1 MHLFVTISICANLMC
16 TASTTFGKSMTAFGS
31 THAYAEHAS
40 RLSGLSFAVSV
51 WGTGKA
57 LRGKDGS
64 MDQAV
69 DGMHNERAFI
79 FSCFGVGLITTLLA
93 LMSAGERHTGPLTSL
108 FASPQNRINLARP
121 SLSRR
126 TAWIL
131 MTLEVALVA
140 TLGISWCIF
149 VIVRQARRIHAK
161 FGLSKADV
169 ISFADIMQSP
179 AVPAF
184 EAQGHAEEDENAE
197 LIPSLAMS
205 AKVRRGT
212 YDV

>member
-1 MHLFVTISICANLMC
+1 
-16 TASTTFGKSMTAFGS
+16 
-31 THAYAEHAS
+31 
-40 RLSGLSFAVSV
+40 
-51 WGTGKA
+51 
-57 LRGKDGS
+57 
-64 MDQAV
+64 
-69 DGMHNERAFI
+69 
-79 FSCFGVGLITTLLA
+79 
-93 LMSAGERHTGPLTSL
+93 
-108 FASPQNRINLARP
+108 
-121 SLSRR
+121 
-126 TAWIL
+126 

-161 FGLSKADV
+161 FGLSKDDV

-184 EAQGHAEEDENAE
+184 EAGGHAEEDENAE